1 VNGAAGVQLDQV
13 MVLDLLRSMLDEFN
27 DGAGRRSL
35 LDRLVASAE
44 AFGGGAGA
52 CFGVVESDGARMIV
66 TSSACEWMQGRHY
79 PWEGTAI
86 AELMAG
92 GRRSDVFPID
102 ATGPSVRADVVSRG
116 LQSAFLARATATGRT
131 VGALYVLYREAE
143 PVMDDVRRAVLEL
156 IASACGVLIEGAAGS
171 VTAEPPGMPAR
182 DTVDGHAST
191 VAASIADGL
200 AVVGSDGTV
209 RSWNRS
215 ARQLTGLPR
224 EAVLHRRPPF
234 PVPEPGQV
242 FDHRLDSGRWIQI
255 LCSTLGGSG
264 ERVVTFRDVTR
275 PKLDEEAKD
284 LFLATTSHELRTPVT
299 VVKGYADTLLDRW
312 SDLDPAARL
321 DAVRVIQQRSTQLA
335 DLVDRLLLGAKP
347 TEAAVRVVP
356 CSFDL
361 AEAARE
367 ATAGLLDASPL
378 HRLVVRLPAGLPPA
392 RGDRVSMGTVLA
404 ELVAN
409 AAKYSPDGGEI
420 TVTGGHDATT
430 VMFRVEDRGIGV
442 PPDDVERVFDRF
454 WQAEIGDQRRF
465 GGVGLGL
472 YIVRRLIDRQ
482 SGWVAL
488 RPRPGGGT
496 VVEVRL
502 PRADVTPSPR

>member
-1 VNGAAGVQLDQV
+1 MNGATGAGLDQV

-27 DGAGRRSL
+27 DGVGRRSL
-35 LDRLVASAE
+35 LDRLVVAAE
-44 AFGGGAGA
+44 AFGGAAGA
-52 CFGVVESDGARMIV
+52 CFSVVEPDGGRVIV
-66 TSSACEWMQGRHY
+66 TSGSCAWMQGRHF
-79 PWEGTAI
+79 PWDGTAI
-86 AELMAG
+86 AALMAG
-92 GRRSDVFPID
+92 GRRSDVFGID
-102 ATGPSVRADVVSRG
+102 TSGPSVRGDVASRG
-116 LQSAFLARATATGRT
+116 LRSALLARATATGRT
-131 VGALYVLYREAE
+131 VGALYVFYREPE
-143 PVMDDVRRAVLEL
+143 PALDDVRRAVLEL
-156 IASACGVLIEGAAGS
+156 IASACGVLIEGAGS
-171 VTAEPPGMPAR
+171 VTAEPPGVSAR
-182 DTVDGHAST
+182 DTVDGHATT

-215 ARQLTGLPR
+215 ARHLTGLPR
-224 EAVLHRRPPF
+224 EAVLHRPPPF

-242 FDHRLDSGRWIQI
+242 LDHRLDSGRWIQI
-255 LCSTLGGSG
+255 LCSALGGSG
-264 ERVVTFRDVTR
+264 ERAVTFRDVTR
-275 PKLDEEAKD
+275 PKLDEEEKD

-312 SDLDPAARL
+312 ADLDPAARL
-321 DAVRVIQQRSTQLA
+321 EAVRVIQQRSGQLA
-335 DLVDRLLLGAKP
+335 ELVERLLLGAKP
-347 TEAAVRVVP
+347 TDAEVRVVP
-356 CSFDL
+356 EPFDL
-361 AEAARE
+361 TEAVRE
-367 ATAGLLDASPL
+367 ATAGLLDASPR
-378 HRLVVRLPAGLPPA
+378 HRLVVALPADLPPA

-404 ELVAN
+404 ELVSN

-420 TVTGGHDATT
+420 AVTAGHDATT
-430 VMFRVEDRGIGV
+430 VVFRVADRGIGV

-482 SGWVAL
+482 NGWVAL

-502 PRADVTPSPR
+502 PRADVTP

>member
-27 DGAGRRSL
+27 DGVGRRSL

-44 AFGGGAGA
+44 AFGGAAGA
-52 CFGVVESDGARMIV
+52 CFSVVEPDGGRVLV
-66 TSSACEWMQGRHY
+66 TSGSCAWMQGRHF

-86 AELMAG
+86 AALMAG
-92 GRRSDVFPID
+92 GRRSDVFLID
-102 ATGPSVRADVVSRG
+102 DTGPSVRADVASRG
-116 LQSAFLARATATGRT
+116 LRSALLARATATGRT
-131 VGALYVLYREAE
+131 VGALYVFYRQPE
-143 PVMDDVRRAVLEL
+143 PPVDDVRRAVLEL
-156 IASACGVLIEGAAGS
+156 IASACGVLIEGAGGT
-171 VTAEPPGMPAR
+171 VTTEPPGLPAR
-182 DTVDGHAST
+182 ETVDGHATT

-200 AVVGSDGTV
+200 AVLGSDATV

-215 ARQLTGLPR
+215 ARHLTGLPR
-224 EAVLHRRPPF
+224 EAVLHRPPPF

-242 FDHRLDSGRWIQI
+242 LDHRLDSGRWIQI
-255 LCSTLGGSG
+255 LCSALGGSG

-312 SDLDPAARL
+312 PDLDQEARL
-321 DAVRVIQQRSTQLA
+321 AAVRVIQQRSGQLA
-335 DLVDRLLLGAKP
+335 DLVERLLLGAKP
-347 TEAAVRVVP
+347 TDAAVRVVTEP
-356 CSFDL
+356 FDL
-361 AEAARE
+361 AEAVRD
-367 ATAGLLDASPL
+367 ATAGLLDASPR
-378 HRLVVRLPAGLPPA
+378 HRLVVALPAGLPLA
-392 RGDRVSMGTVLA
+392 RGDRVSMGTVLS
-404 ELVAN
+404 ELVSN
-409 AAKYSPDGGEI
+409 AAKYSPDGGDI

-430 VMFRVEDRGIGV
+430 VMFRVGDRGIGV

-482 SGWVAL
+482 HGWVVL
-488 RPRPGGGT
+488 RPRAGGGT
-496 VVEVRL
+496 AVEVRL
-502 PRADVTPSPR
+502 PRADAAGWP

>member
-1 VNGAAGVQLDQV
+1 

-27 DGAGRRSL
+27 DGVGRRSL
-35 LDRLVASAE
+35 LDRLVLAAE
-44 AFGGGAGA
+44 AFGGSAGA
-52 CFGVVESDGARMIV
+52 CFSVVEPDGGRVIV
-66 TSSACEWMQGRHY
+66 TSGSCAWMQGRHF

-86 AELMAG
+86 AALMAG
-92 GRRSDVFPID
+92 GRRSDVFAID
-102 ATGPSVRADVVSRG
+102 TGGPSVRADLASRG
-116 LQSAFLARATATGRT
+116 LRTALLARATATGRT
-131 VGALYVLYREAE
+131 VGALYAFYRDPE
-143 PVMDDVRRAVLEL
+143 PEIDGVRRAVLEL

-171 VTAEPPGMPAR
+171 VTAEPPELPAR
-182 DTVDGHAST
+182 ETVDGHAST

-215 ARQLTGLPR
+215 ARHLTGLPR
-224 EAVLHRRPPF
+224 EAVLHRPPPF

-242 FDHRLDSGRWIQI
+242 LDHRLDSGRWIQI
-255 LCSTLGGSG
+255 LCSALGGSG
-264 ERVVTFRDVTR
+264 ERAVTFRDVTR
-275 PKLDEEAKD
+275 PKLDEQEKD

-312 SDLDPAARL
+312 ADLGPEERL
-321 DAVRVIQQRSTQLA
+321 TAVRVIQQRSTQLA
-335 DLVDRLLLGAKP
+335 DLVERLLLGAKP
-347 TEAAVRVVP
+347 TDAEAQPVTEA
-356 CSFDL
+356 FDL
-361 AEAARE
+361 AEAVRE
-367 ATAGLLDASPL
+367 ATAGLLDGSPG
-378 HRLVVRLPAGLPPA
+378 HRLVVALPAGLPPA
-392 RGDRVSMGTVLA
+392 QGDRISMGTVLA
-404 ELVAN
+404 ELVSN

-420 TVTGGHDATT
+420 TVTGEHDATT
-430 VMFRVEDRGIGV
+430 VMFRVADHGIGV

-482 SGWVAL
+482 NGWVAL
-488 RPRPGGGT
+488 HPRPGGGT

-502 PRADVTPSPR
+502 PRADVRP

>member
-1 VNGAAGVQLDQV
+1 

-27 DGAGRRSL
+27 DGAARRSL
-35 LDRLVASAE
+35 LDRLVLAAE
-44 AFGGGAGA
+44 ALGEAAGA
-52 CFGVVESDGARMIV
+52 CFSVVEPDGGRVIV
-66 TSSACEWMQGRHY
+66 TSGSVDWMQGRHF
-79 PWEGTAI
+79 PWDGTAI
-86 AELMAG
+86 AALMAG
-92 GRRSDVFPID
+92 GRRSDVFGID
-102 ATGPSVRADVVSRG
+102 TSGPSVRGDVASRG
-116 LQSAFLARATATGRT
+116 LRSTLLARATATGRT
-131 VGALYVLYREAE
+131 VGALYVFYREPE
-143 PVMDDVRRAVLEL
+143 PTIDPVRRAVLEL
-156 IASACGVLIEGAAGS
+156 IASACGVLIEGAAGG
-171 VTAEPPGMPAR
+171 VTADPPGLTAR
-182 DTVDGHAST
+182 DTVDGHATT

-200 AVVGSDGTV
+200 AVLGSDGTV

-224 EAVLHRRPPF
+224 DAVLHRPPPF

-242 FDHRLDSGRWIQI
+242 LDHRLDSGRWIQI
-255 LCSTLGGSG
+255 LCSALGGSG

-312 SDLDPAARL
+312 PDLDPEARL
-321 DAVRVIQQRSTQLA
+321 EAVRVIQQRSSQLA
-335 DLVDRLLLGAKP
+335 ELVERLLLGAKP
-347 TEAAVRVVP
+347 TDAEVP
-356 CSFDL
+356 IVPQAFDL
-361 AEAARE
+361 TEAVQE
-367 ATAGLLDASPL
+367 ATAGLLEASPR
-378 HRLVVRLPAGLPPA
+378 HRLVVALPAGLPPA

-404 ELVAN
+404 ELVSN
-409 AAKYSPDGGEI
+409 AAKYSPDGGDI

-482 SGWVAL
+482 NGWVAL
-488 RPRPGGGT
+488 RPRTGGGT

-502 PRADVTPSPR
+502 PRADVTP